1 VLQGRI
7 RELSTDLGKATPSWK
22 ASPMA
27 IHNNLY
33 LNVMPVVYR
42 GPARPLPTDGWKNA
56 IASGTLNHLPSAYV
70 RDLSAIYGQVAE
82 FNALQQEE
90 AKAAASLTPLAFDR
104 VLDGSSRTQ
113 MLASLA
119 EVDRINSLM
128 ALNASQ
134 MVEALRNL
142 HFKFQV
148 RLVEAGRKEIVAE
161 QRATRGTCVANLPL
175 DIG

>member
-1 VLQGRI
+1 
-7 RELSTDLGKATPSWK
+7 
-22 ASPMA
+22 
-27 IHNNLY
+27 
-33 LNVMPVVYR
+33 
-42 GPARPLPTDGWKNA
+42 
-56 IASGTLNHLPSAYV
+56 
-70 RDLSAIYGQVAE
+70 
-82 FNALQQEE
+82 
-90 AKAAASLTPLAFDR
+90 
-104 VLDGSSRTQ
+104 